1 MTDLVNAVDTPSATV
16 RELADLARAGYRV
29 LHEPSMLVDFEIH
42 HLVDRAGGTG
52 KICLREWQ
60 VINDDVRKQL
70 EEAGPERHVRRLQE
84 IIDAPGNSS
93 GRSMRETVLMRLQA
107 GDITVETSRRILLAY
122 GYHTSVLDGVADTA
136 PARVAPEGGAV

>member
-1 MTDLVNAVDTPSATV
+1 MAIDGFQLIQQLADRVARLEYQLLVNGKPQPAEYHTFSDIEDVLNRHKAVNKPQFGWYEVHLSPFRFITV
-16 RELADLARAGYRV
+16 KFRPNQFV
-29 LHEPSMLVDFEIH
+29 
-42 HLVDRAGGTG
+42 
-52 KICLREWQ
+52 
-60 VINDDVRKQL
+60 VRLKSSNT
-70 EEAGPERHVRRLQE
+70 
-84 IIDAPGNSS
+84 GNSS